1 VAEGELFPR
10 IILDF
15 REYGGKDK
23 EISLQY
29 IRLDHLQFNT
39 WVNKMRKTKKQFLKK
54 IHQAL
59 ISRLQE

>member
-29 IRLDHLQFNT
+29 IELDHLQFNA
-39 WVNKMRKTKKQFLKK
+39 WINKMRKTKKQFLKK
-54 IHQAL
+54 IHRAL